1 MGHSGH
7 WTQSISSVQALSPF
21 LGFTIHN
28 SQWARAARNEHMSS
42 LSPHTQIGSQSVNP
56 PQNMKK
62 WVKFYDTLWK
72 RVKDTNWNG
81 QEFPVRFLRTPPM
94 YFVIYRKYKRG
105 REKGIFVCYFFTSHQ
120 ITVMDSERQP
130 EAQNEPR
137 ASSKSRTMP
146 PNYCRNRRQNAA

>member
-21 LGFTIHN
+21 STIGT
-28 SQWARAARNEHMSS
+28 SGAQRAHVFIVTS
-42 LSPHTQIGSQSVNP
+42 HTDIGSQSVNP

-72 RVKDTNWNG
+72 RVKDTNWNR

-146 PNYCRNRRQNAA
+146 PNYCRNRRQNAT